1 LIKELFD
8 CEHPGRMKGDA
19 RREQI
24 LNTAVSLFS
33 KYGFSGTTTKK
44 IAAAAGVSEAM
55 VFRHFSTK
63 TELYG
68 AILDSKSCE
77 EGPHRFPWE
86 NNEELQ
92 IAMEAKD
99 DQKVFYNLAINALNK
114 QQADEGFMRLMFFSA
129 LEEHELAE
137 RFFSEFVSKV
147 YEFISGYVE
156 QRQKDGAMR
165 NVNPRIVV
173 RAFLGMILHHSLNNM
188 LWDKKR
194 RILNISN
201 EDAAKNFAEIILHG
215 VMSEPKA
222 IGLE

>member
-1 LIKELFD
+1 LIKELFN
-8 CEHPGRMKGDA
+8 CEHPGRMKGDE

-24 LNTAVSLFS
+24 LSTAVRLFS
-33 KYGFSGTTTKK
+33 IHGFNGTTTKK
-44 IAAAAGVSEAM
+44 IAEAAGVSEAM

-63 TELYG
+63 DELYG
-68 AILDSKSCE
+68 AILHSKSCE

-92 IAMEAKD
+92 VAIDEKD

-114 QQADEGFMRLMFFSA
+114 QQADEGFMRLMFYSA

-137 RFFSEFVSKV
+137 RFFSEFVTKV
-147 YEFISGYVE
+147 YEFISGYIE

-165 NVNPRIVV
+165 EVNPRIVV
-173 RAFLGMILHHSLNNM
+173 RAFLGMIIHHSLNNI

-194 RILNISN
+194 VILNITN
-201 EDAAKNFAEIILHG
+201 EEAAKNFADIILRG
-215 VMSEPKA
+215 VTSEPRA